1 MKIGLHHIS
10 IVCASLSFVAAAGLT
25 FGAICDCGP
34 STPATK
40 TAEAVASTVLDETCK
55 LLEAQSDPLWVTLLC
70 TAEGA
75 VSSVLVKLPRVQY
88 NAMRVARA
96 DAGPGK

>member
-1 MKIGLHHIS
+1 MKRYQPLSLVQIA
-10 IVCASLSFVAAAGLT
+10 VCFVLVVGGT
-25 FGAICDCGP
+25 AIDMIACGP
-34 STPATK
+34 SMPATK
-40 TAEAVASTVLDETCK
+40 TAEGVATAVLDETCK
-55 LLEAQSDPLWVTLLC
+55 LLEAQSDAVWVTLLC

-75 VSSVLVKLPRVQY
+75 ASSVLVKLPRTQY